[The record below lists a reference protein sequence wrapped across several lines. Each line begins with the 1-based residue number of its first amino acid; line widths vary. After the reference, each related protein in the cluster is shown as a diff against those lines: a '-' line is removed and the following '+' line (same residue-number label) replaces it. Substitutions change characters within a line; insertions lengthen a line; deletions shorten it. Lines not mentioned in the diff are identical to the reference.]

1 MDIKE
6 FRDEMEER
14 AMAQSTGIPEQDLKT
29 LVERLG
35 LDLSAK
41 DMEAVK
47 AMYDHYAP
55 GVARLNEQDLGEEDL
70 AVLFP
75 PEGSSGH

>member
-1 MDIKE
+1 
-6 FRDEMEER
+6 
-14 AMAQSTGIPEQDLKT
+14 MAQSAGIPEHDLKT

-47 AMYDHYAP
+47 VMYDHYAP
-55 GVARLNEQDLGEEDL
+55 GVERLNEQDLGEEDL

-75 PEGSSGH
+75 PEGSPGH

>member
-1 MDIKE
+1 
-6 FRDEMEER
+6 
-14 AMAQSTGIPEQDLKT
+14 
-29 LVERLG
+29 
-35 LDLSAK
+35 
-41 DMEAVK
+41 MEAVK

-55 GVARLNEQDLGEEDL
+55 GVERLNEQDLGEEDL

>member
-1 MDIKE
+1 
-6 FRDEMEER
+6 
-14 AMAQSTGIPEQDLKT
+14 MAQSAGIPEHDLKT

-47 AMYDHYAP
+47 MMYDHYAP
-55 GVARLNEQDLGEEDL
+55 GVARLNEQGLGEEDL

-75 PEGSSGH
+75 PAGSSGH